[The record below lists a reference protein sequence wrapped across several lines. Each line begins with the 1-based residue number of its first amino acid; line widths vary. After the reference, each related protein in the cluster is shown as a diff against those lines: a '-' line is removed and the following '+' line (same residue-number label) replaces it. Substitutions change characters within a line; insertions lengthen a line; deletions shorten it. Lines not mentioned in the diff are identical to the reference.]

1 MRPPA
6 GPAGR
11 ERTTGLAPAPRPE
24 RRARHTRASTTERD
38 RAWSFLP
45 GCACRWPAYGASK
58 RHWTTRG
65 LARRRGA
72 ARPRHRR
79 AGRIDA
85 PGLHVGQEPVA
96 DIVDA
101 ELAVID
107 LAVLGAAFLGGKN
120 LDVLALRAKLI
131 VEVIRFRVQDD
142 AVVLAVQ
149 HEEGAF
155 DLLRDA
161 VEREL
166 LRPFERGLVVRG
178 ADHPAELKDRGGARA
193 RIDREPR
200 LVAGDPLVDA

>member
-11 ERTTGLAPAPRPE
+11 DRTTDLAPAPRPE
-24 RRARHTRASTTERD
+24 RRTRRMRASTTERD

-58 RHWTTRG
+58 RHWITRG

-79 AGRIDA
+79 AGRIAAGRLD
-85 PGLHVGQEPVA
+85 VGEEPVA
-96 DIVDA
+96 DVIDA

-107 LAVLGAAFLGGKN
+107 LAVLGAAFLGGEN
-120 LDVLALRAKLI
+120 LDVLALRADLL
-131 VEVIRFRVQDD
+131 VELLRFRERND

-155 DLLRDA
+155 DPLRDA
-161 VEREL
+161 FEREL
-166 LRPFERGLVVRG
+166 LRPFERGL
-178 ADHPAELKDRGGARA
+178 
-193 RIDREPR
+193 
-200 LVAGDPLVDA
+200 